1 MEGDRVKPVTGLIG
15 SLILAVFIL
24 GLAHS
29 ISIGFAGFWGGLPFW
44 VIAVFV
50 LALVFYDYWD
60 ECIRKPRKTSTQAG
74 DE

>member
-29 ISIGFAGFWGGLPFW
+29 ISIGFAGFWGGFPFW

-60 ECIRKPRKTSTQAG
+60 ECIRKPGKTSSQAG